1 MGQKVNPNGLRLGIS
16 RGWDSVWYSE
26 RNYAENVLED
36 HKIRTYLRKNYGSAF
51 ISHVEIV
58 RFSDQVRVTIHA
70 ARPGSIIGKKG
81 AEIEIITKE
90 LQKLVK
96 EGRRVSVS
104 VKEIKVP
111 ELDASVVG
119 QDIARQIERRT
130 SYKRAI
136 KQAIRNAMKSGAKGI
151 KVRISGR
158 LNGAEI
164 ARTEEFK
171 EGRLPLSTL
180 KADIDY
186 CVSEA
191 YTEMGAI
198 GIKVWIYRDSR
209 DTVEKRRR

>member
-26 RNYAENVLED
+26 RDYAENVLED
-36 HKIRTYLRKNYGSAF
+36 HKIRTYLKKHYGAAF
-51 ISHVEIV
+51 ISHIEIV
-58 RFSDQVRVTIHA
+58 RFSDQVRVTIHT
-70 ARPGSIIGKKG
+70 ARPGAIIGKKG
-81 AEIEIITKE
+81 AEIETITKE
-90 LQKLVK
+90 LEKLVK
-96 EGRRVSVS
+96 PGRHVSVS
-104 VKEIKVP
+104 AKEIKVP

-119 QDIARQIERRT
+119 QDVARQIERRT

-151 KVRISGR
+151 KIRISGR

-171 EGRLPLSTL
+171 EGRLPLATL
-180 KADIDY
+180 VADIDY

-191 YTEMGAI
+191 VTEMGVI